1 MPRRFASEAEKF
13 AAERPDDYLM
23 CDVLQHAWS
32 FMTADETEAGAWV
45 AIVGCT
51 RCGCVKRRDVGRYG
65 ERHGARYTYPEGF
78 TRKGL
83 GRRTGEDTDA
93 LWREARER
101 VFHVRKP
108 RRVG

>member
-13 AAERPDDYLM
+13 AAEMPDDYLT
-23 CDVLQHAWS
+23 CRVLQHAWA

-51 RCGCVKRRDVGRYG
+51 RCGTVKRRDVGRYG
-65 ERHGARYTYPEGF
+65 ERHAARYTHPDGYVN
-78 TRKGL
+78 KGH
-83 GRRTGEDTDA
+83 GRLDGEDIDA

-101 VFHVRKP
+101 VFHVRKA
-108 RRVG
+108 RRAG